1 MMDLLEMVMFLKVLE
16 EKVDEIKALEK
27 REGMNAYNGY
37 SQSQIVFEVLDDKI
51 NSYRDRD

>member
-1 MMDLLEMVMFLKVLE
+1 MDLLEMVMFLKALD

-27 REGMNAYNGY
+27 REGMNTYNGY